1 MERNKIPLTET
12 ELAVLEVIA
21 SRWRKGRDHYKKGIN
36 YDQGE
41 DWDWLDQAIEEC
53 ADQLQYLVAMKLR
66 MQNDRREKN

>member
-1 MERNKIPLTET
+1 MEISNIPLTET
-12 ELAVLEVIA
+12 ELAVLQVIE
-21 SRWRKGRDHYKKGIN
+21 SRWRIGREHYKKGIN

-66 MQNDRREKN
+66 MQKDKIVD

>member
-1 MERNKIPLTET
+1 MMEINNIPLTET
-12 ELAVLEVIA
+12 ELAVLEVMK
-21 SRWRKGRDHYKKGIN
+21 SRWRKGREYYKKGIN

-66 MQNDRREKN
+66 MQKDKTVD